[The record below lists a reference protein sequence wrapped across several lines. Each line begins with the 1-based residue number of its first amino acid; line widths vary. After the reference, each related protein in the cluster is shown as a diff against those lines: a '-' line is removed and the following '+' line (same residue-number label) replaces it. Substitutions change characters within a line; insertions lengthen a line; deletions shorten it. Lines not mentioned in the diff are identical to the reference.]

1 MFDAHNR
8 ETSLLVTCQPK
19 SDRKLSGERMLS
31 EGEFTFVSVSVN
43 RWGRNE
49 RLNLSNV
56 LGGEA
61 VLYEERVLWGN
72 KVLLLQL

>member
-1 MFDAHNR
+1 MLDAYNR

-19 SDRKLSGERMLS
+19 PDSKLSGERMFS
-31 EGEFTFVSVSVN
+31 ERELTFVSVSVN

-56 LGGEA
+56 LRGEA
-61 VLYEERVLWGN
+61 VLYEERVLWEN
-72 KVLLLQL
+72 EVSLLLL